1 MPKIYVDS
9 MTLGGS
15 NSMITPYSPKKEYL
29 DSFSNK
35 VIPSKFTDCENSIQQ
50 FGLFG
55 GDIDY
60 NTYYPEIKS
69 SEEVAPK
76 DEEFIEPMF
85 RLLSEEIVSRNY
97 CPTDFSRN
105 GVLKASMSMLVGQT
119 VNCDHET
126 NIGNAI
132 GSVKSVVWQDSF
144 VQKGITV
151 PAGINGVFKLDAKSN
166 PRIARGIMMN
176 PPSVHSNSVTVRF
189 AWEKS
194 HPDLSDEEFWNQFGK
209 KGKDK
214 KLVCR
219 VVTEVKGYM
228 ETSLVSRGADPWAQL
243 VNENGEIND
252 PGYAK
257 KYMSSFSDHT
267 EPPEAYFFYSW
278 KDHILDNEDTM
289 ENKLR
294 DPVNVNTIDNKSKDN
309 NNNSK
314 DNNNNSNDMTLEE
327 FIQSVNAG
335 GYISLAEGQDM
346 SAEAIISALKEIPGL
361 KSNVSSLQE
370 EKSNLE
376 STIASLNQTLS
387 NQKNMFDLGTSVLS
401 EARNMAVE
409 SYKKLMGIESEED
422 STLTPI
428 KNVISLADY
437 QGVKAL
443 AEGYNKQLEEK
454 FPLHC
459 QECGSKEVS
468 RQVSA
473 KPLEGKD
480 TKSSYTM
487 ENLRNSKLK

>member
-35 VIPSKFTDCENSIQQ
+35 VIPSKFTNGENSIQQ

-60 NTYYPEIKS
+60 NTYYPEIQN
-69 SEEVAPK
+69 SEEIVPR

-85 RLLSEEIVSRNY
+85 RLLSEEVVSMSY

-105 GVLKASMSMLVGQT
+105 GVLKASMNMLVGQT

-144 VQKGITV
+144 VQNGITV

-194 HPDLSDEEFWNQFGK
+194 HPGLSDDEFWGQFGK

-243 VNENGEIND
+243 INGNGGIND

-278 KDHILDNEDTM
+278 KDHILGNEDTL
-289 ENKLR
+289 ENKLM
-294 DPVNVNTIDNKSKDN
+294 DPVNVNTIDNK
-309 NNNSK
+309 SK

-401 EARNMAVE
+401 EARNTAIE

-443 AEGYNKQLEEK
+443 ADGYNKQLEEK

-473 KPLEGKD
+473 KSLEEND
-480 TKSSYTM
+480 TRSSYTM

>member
-35 VIPSKFTDCENSIQQ
+35 VIPSKFTNGENSIQQ

-60 NTYYPEIKS
+60 NTYYPEIQN
-69 SEEVAPK
+69 SEEIVPR

-85 RLLSEEIVSRNY
+85 RLLSEEVVSMSY

-105 GVLKASMSMLVGQT
+105 GVLKASMNMLVGQT

-144 VQKGITV
+144 VQNGITV

-194 HPDLSDEEFWNQFGK
+194 HPDLSDDEFWSQFGK

-243 VNENGEIND
+243 INGNGGIND

-278 KDHILDNEDTM
+278 KDHILDNEDIL
-289 ENKLR
+289 ENKLM
-294 DPVNVNTIDNKSKDN
+294 DPVNVNTIDNK
-309 NNNSK
+309 SK

-401 EARNMAVE
+401 EARNTAIE

-443 AEGYNKQLEEK
+443 ADGYNKQLEEK

-473 KPLEGKD
+473 KSLEEND
-480 TKSSYTM
+480 TRSSYTM

>member
-35 VIPSKFTDCENSIQQ
+35 VIPSKFTNGENSIQQ

-60 NTYYPEIKS
+60 NTYYPEIQN
-69 SEEVAPK
+69 SEEIVPR

-85 RLLSEEIVSRNY
+85 RLLSEEVVSMSY

-105 GVLKASMSMLVGQT
+105 GVLKASMNMLVGQT

-144 VQKGITV
+144 VQNGITV

-194 HPDLSDEEFWNQFGK
+194 HPDLSDDEFWGQFGK

-243 VNENGEIND
+243 INGNGGIND

-278 KDHILDNEDTM
+278 KDHILGNEDIL
-289 ENKLR
+289 ENKLM
-294 DPVNVNTIDNKSKDN
+294 DPVNVNTIDNK
-309 NNNSK
+309 SK

-401 EARNMAVE
+401 EARNTAIE

-443 AEGYNKQLEEK
+443 ADGYNKQLEEK

-473 KPLEGKD
+473 KSLEEND
-480 TKSSYTM
+480 TRSSYTM